1 METTGNVPGR
11 SMKKLRR
18 ILVVDNSRVVRA
30 TLAKHLKETFE
41 IREEA
46 NDESAW
52 QTLVLDASI
61 VAVISSMN
69 APKLEAQGLLQRLR
83 DNPLPRLKNLPFLL
97 IASETGK
104 HAGQGAAMPPGVA
117 GFITKAMPK
126 TEIIERLQAVLDPCS
141 TIECRGL
148 PELREE
154 ALPAL
159 LMPDASTPA
168 LLSREDIERRIA
180 HTMSTANRQSTG
192 VSALIFGIVNHDAL
206 IDQFGEE
213 VAEEIGARFAN
224 LLLAK
229 IGRHDSIARYPGE
242 RLLIVSRGIGLA
254 QCVHFARRV
263 CKSLASGHITIRGQQ
278 VKLSA
283 TAGAATSLEKG
294 VSSSASLLAL
304 ASQRLDR
311 ALGCGGNAV
320 VTDSRPDCPLHNAG
334 LLLPNL
340 LTALNANGE
349 QAIAAQI
356 GSLGL
361 QVMPLIKALNQ
372 EFSLGLQL
380 PDLKRQL
387 QQRADTEQR
396 EASLK
401 RDGEKLFD

>member
-1 METTGNVPGR
+1 
-11 SMKKLRR
+11 MKKLRR
-18 ILVVDNSRVVRA
+18 ILVVDSSRVVRA
-30 TLAKHLKETFE
+30 TLAKHLKDDFE

-46 NDESAW
+46 NGESAW

-61 VAVISSMN
+61 VAVISGMH

-97 IASETGK
+97 IASESAK
-104 HAGQGAAMPPGVA
+104 PAGQGAETHPGIA
-117 GFITKAMPK
+117 GFITKTMPK
-126 TEIIERLQAVLDPCS
+126 AEIIERLHAALEPCS
-141 TIECRGL
+141 TIACHGL

-154 ALPAL
+154 TLPAL
-159 LMPDASTPA
+159 LLPETGSPI

-224 LLLAK
+224 LLLTK
-229 IGRHDSIARYPGE
+229 ISRHDCIARYPGE
-242 RLLIVSRGIGLA
+242 RLLIVSRGISLA
-254 QCVHFARRV
+254 QCVNFARRV
-263 CKSLASGHITIRGQQ
+263 CRSLASGHITIRGQQ

-283 TAGAATSLEKG
+283 TAGAATSLESG

-304 ASQRLDR
+304 ASERLDR

-334 LLLPNL
+334 LLLPNML
-340 LTALNANGE
+340 AALNAKGDA
-349 QAIAAQI
+349 AIAAQI

-361 QVMPLIKALNQ
+361 QILPLLKAINQ
-372 EFSLGLQL
+372 ELALGLHL

-387 QQRADTEQR
+387 QQRANAEQ
-396 EASLK
+396 AL
-401 RDGEKLFD
+401 EKKAAD